1 MTETKKYLN
10 TYGNTSILHHLG
22 TLFIHFIARCLSL
35 LLGNGINTKL
45 GVLGVIILLMATL
58 LA

>member
-1 MTETKKYLN
+1 MTEIKNYN
-10 TYGNTSILHHLG
+10 TLHHLG

-45 GVLGVIILLMATL
+45 GVFGVSILLMATL